1 MRVLSRWLE
10 PAGGLGLFEGVDEIR
25 ERPVV
30 DPAPALGRGDGQT
43 DRQMCLADAGR
54 AEEHDVLL
62 ALQEAELVKRVD
74 LLPLDRGLEA
84 EVEVR
89 ERLDRRKTARS
100 HGGGEAPAVAQRDLG
115 GQEPLDGFCR
125 GGSAAVHAG
134 KHLVEGFQGA
144 GHLQIGELGRDARAP
159 GPGLHEISPVIP
171 AYSDSGRRSTSTT
184 WSAEGTRVC
193 VVWSSG
199 NGVTGR

>member
-1 MRVLSRWLE
+1 MGEGLEPVVE

-54 AEEHDVLL
+54 AKEDDVLL

-89 ERLDRRKTARS
+89 ERLDRR
-100 HGGGEAPAVAQRDLG
+100 E
-115 GQEPLDGFCR
+115 DGSIAWR
-125 GGSAAVHAG
+125 WR
-134 KHLVEGFQGA
+134 GA
-144 GHLQIGELGRDARAP
+144 GCCAA
-159 GPGLHEISPVIP
+159 
-171 AYSDSGRRSTSTT
+171 
-184 WSAEGTRVC
+184 
-193 VVWSSG
+193 
-199 NGVTGR
+199 